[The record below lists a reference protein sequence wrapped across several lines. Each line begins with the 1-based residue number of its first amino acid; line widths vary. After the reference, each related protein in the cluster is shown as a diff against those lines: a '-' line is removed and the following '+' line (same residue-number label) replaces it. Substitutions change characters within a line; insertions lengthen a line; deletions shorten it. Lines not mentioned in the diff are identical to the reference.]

1 MGKSRTPT
9 TVAHLVSSSRKSR
22 NTSNTQESTA
32 TGSET
37 LLQLSDEVS
46 VNSSQEYPIKSII
59 DESRDRYLIAWEGPY
74 EPTWEPKHFA
84 NDVAIQ
90 IWENKKKRT
99 DSVAYKRG
107 GSDQHSSLQ
116 SSSATSVAGPPSTV
130 PETQQTGL
138 SQNSVLSTAAAGSQF
153 SSNPSQDSEASGGLY
168 YPDTSDQATQ
178 SSSGA
183 SAQSQHQNL
192 TRGAI
197 QLCSIQS
204 RRNHTLSTQIEPS
217 PTSGSLQSP
226 SHCSLQFIRPNTRSE
241 LLTRLRRPARHT
253 RLQASHNSSSPS
265 SSTNPLETNST
276 SKNSSGIFRFQGT
289 HAYPTSCE
297 GDHSLG
303 YANFH
308 SNNIGTEI
316 EIAETPPARLSL
328 YHSQSASQSHPSLS
342 PSTLSRVSTHHSP
355 SQAPLF
361 NDSFGKIS
369 PSTFLVMV
377 IANKI
382 PSVYKTPIRQ
392 IALPLSNTVPESLE
406 RGISTQS
413 PTPSIGQNPCSLAGN
428 SSSISV
434 SMSAQLPSNSDA
446 SQPANIPQSSI
457 INMDESS
464 PTSGT
469 PNPSMTM
476 EEARRNNPGTNFRE
490 KMRFIRAHERSLAG
504 EPQSVSASV
513 TPSSASD
520 IEPSHPAPA
529 RDAVSPLNIRVDQEP
544 HTHPPHVM
552 TAAEP
557 PPTFIAPQALHYNAE
572 HPVTVA
578 ELLAE
583 SQPNLAGEV
592 ELPEVSADIVAEPV
606 AGFEATVA
614 SIEEVP
620 EPQPVGINLGPMEFA
635 VPLSMDSRVKDDY
648 DVTLS
653 AESRTIGKFLAES
666 SSLGT
671 DMSSSTPEYDTQISR
686 MLKLVNKLNNIT
698 THPDLNDQPAAPGAN
713 PVKEAAWA
721 EYSSTK
727 FQFLGFL
734 IDAAVND
741 DLHIIIVA
749 RSDKAVKLVE
759 NYLMGK
765 EFINTQPATDR
776 SADLELSLCKGQLS
790 FAIRSATDNRVL
802 QPFKPPAAIIALD
815 NSFDAEDPVIRQIRT
830 EASPNGQLLP
840 VIRLLVS
847 NTAEHVERCLPDT
860 SNINRLRL
868 LVKYTRD
875 FSSTAG
881 ELQDDALGVQ
891 ENAEEVFLYLKMDP
905 ATRVWPLAAVELI
918 PIETLDV
925 SPATLEVEELR
936 SMSSSRQKRLL
947 ENDEDEASNQTKRQR
962 MTPFQDITHI
972 SDSMQG
978 QTQSQDGGDSRLSER
993 SLVQA
998 KNAMEFEVNQLQTAL
1013 EKVQTNLQTTEKS
1026 FSQLQHRYESRLNNY
1041 HKLRKELE
1049 QALEVS
1055 KTSSERLERQ
1065 KIEIAKLKDE
1075 KATLVKDLD
1084 EARTIIKEGGG
1095 TDAELEKAREE
1106 IRRLTKENT
1115 SLQRTVQQ
1123 ERSQTEYTRQQY
1135 QNASTAAAQSAMEL
1149 RQLEEELGEL
1159 KAKAAGDLTKLKK
1172 LRLQSDEQ
1180 THLTRIKELEVTLAQ
1195 RDEMLNRKEEE
1206 LRELKKN
1213 RPSTRATSLQPRS
1226 PKWGASR
1233 PASPGANN
1241 VGGGNMRGSALRYPC

>member
-1 MGKSRTPT
+1 MGKSRKPT
-9 TVAHLVSSSRKSR
+9 TTAAPLVSSSRKSR
-22 NTSNTQESTA
+22 YTSNTQESTA
-32 TGSET
+32 TEFES
-37 LLQLSDEVS
+37 LLELSDEIS

-84 NDVAIQ
+84 NDVAVR
-90 IWENKKKRT
+90 IWENKKRKT
-99 DSVAYKRG
+99 DSFANKRG
-107 GSDQHSSLQ
+107 GSDQDSSFH
-116 SSSATSVAGPPSTV
+116 SSATSAVGSPSTV
-130 PETQQTGL
+130 LETQQTDL
-138 SQNSVLSTAAAGSQF
+138 SQDSVLSTAAAGSQF
-153 SSNPSQDSEASGGLY
+153 SSNPSQNSEASGSLY
-168 YPDTSDQATQ
+168 IPDSSDQATQ
-178 SSSGA
+178 PSSDRLTQSQRQNFPKGA
-183 SAQSQHQNL
+183 S
-192 TRGAI
+192 
-197 QLCSIQS
+197 QLCSTQS
-204 RRNHTLSTQIEPS
+204 SRNHTLSTQIEPS
-217 PTSGSLQSP
+217 PTLGSLQSS
-226 SHCSLQFIRPNTRSE
+226 SHCSLQFSRPNTRIE
-241 LLTRLRRPARHT
+241 LLNRLRRPAPHNKPP
-253 RLQASHNSSSPS
+253 ASHNSSSPS
-265 SSTNPLETNST
+265 SSINLLETSST
-276 SKNSSGIFRFQGT
+276 PQNSSGLFRFQGT
-289 HAYPTSCE
+289 HAYLTSRE
-297 GDHSLG
+297 GDYSLG

-308 SNNIGTEI
+308 SNNIGTAV

-328 YHSQSASQSHPSLS
+328 YHSQSTSQSHPSPS
-342 PSTLSRVSTHHSP
+342 TSTLSRVSTHQSP
-355 SQAPLF
+355 SQARLF
-361 NDSFGKIS
+361 NDS
-369 PSTFLVMV
+369 
-377 IANKI
+377 
-382 PSVYKTPIRQ
+382 SVYKTPIRQ
-392 IALPLSNTVPESLE
+392 TASPLNNTVETIPESLQHE
-406 RGISTQS
+406 IFTQS
-413 PTPSIGQNPCSLAGN
+413 LKPAIRQTTCSRN
-428 SSSISV
+428 STSISV
-434 SMSAQLPSNSDA
+434 SMSAQLPSNSEA

-457 INMDESS
+457 INMDGSS
-464 PTSGT
+464 PAGGT
-469 PNPSMTM
+469 PNPPMTM

-490 KMRFIRAHERSLAG
+490 KMRFIRAHERSLVG
-504 EPQSVSASV
+504 ESQSVSASV
-513 TPSSASD
+513 TPSSAGD
-520 IEPSHPAPA
+520 IEPSLPAPI

-552 TAAEP
+552 TTTEAIPA
-557 PPTFIAPQALHYNAE
+557 FIAPQALHYNAE

-583 SQPNLAGEV
+583 SQPTLAGEA
-592 ELPEVSADIVAEPV
+592 ELPEASAEPT
-606 AGFEATVA
+606 AGFGLTSA
-614 SIEEVP
+614 SVEEVP
-620 EPQPVGINLGPMEFA
+620 EPHPVGINLGPMEFA
-635 VPLSMDSRVKDDY
+635 IPLSMDSRVKDDY
-648 DVTLS
+648 DITLS
-653 AESRTIGKFLAES
+653 AESKTISKFLAEF

-671 DMSSSTPEYDTQISR
+671 DMSSSTLEYDTQISKMR
-686 MLKLVNKLNNIT
+686 RLINRLNNIT
-698 THPDLNDQPAAPGAN
+698 THPDLNDQPAVPGAN
-713 PVKEAAWA
+713 PAKEAAWA
-721 EYSSTK
+721 EYSSSK

-749 RSDKAVKLVE
+749 RNDKAVKLLE
-759 NYLMGK
+759 NYFIGK
-765 EFINTQPATDR
+765 EFISTQPATDT

-790 FAIRSATDNRVL
+790 FAIRSANDDRVL
-802 QPFKPPAAIIALD
+802 QPYKPPAAIIALD
-815 NSFDAEDPVIRQIRT
+815 NSFDAENPVILQIRS
-830 EASPNGQLLP
+830 EASLNGKLLP

-860 SNINRLRL
+860 TNISRLRL

-875 FSSTAG
+875 FSNTAG

-891 ENAEEVFLYLKMDP
+891 ENAEELVLYLKTDP

-918 PIETLDV
+918 PIETPDV
-925 SPATLEVEELR
+925 SPAGLEVDELR

-962 MTPFQDITHI
+962 MTPFQDFTHI
-972 SDSMQG
+972 SDSMKG
-978 QTQSQDGGDSRLSER
+978 QTQSQDEGDSRLSER

-1013 EKVQTNLQTTEKS
+1013 EKMQTNLQTTEKS

-1041 HKLRKELE
+1041 HILRKELE

-1055 KTSSERLERQ
+1055 KTSAERLERQ

-1075 KATLVKDLD
+1075 RATLVKDLE
-1084 EARTIIKEGGG
+1084 EARTTIKEGGG

-1106 IRRLTKENT
+1106 VRRLTKENA

-1135 QNASTAAAQSAMEL
+1135 QNASSAAAQSAMEL

-1159 KAKAAGDLTKLKK
+1159 KTKAAGDLAKLKK